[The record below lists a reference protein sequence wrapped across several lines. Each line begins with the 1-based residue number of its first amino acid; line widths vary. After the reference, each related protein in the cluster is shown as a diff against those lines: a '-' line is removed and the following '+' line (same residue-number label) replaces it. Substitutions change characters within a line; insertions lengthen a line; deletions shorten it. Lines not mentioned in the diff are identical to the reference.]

1 VAENNLLL
9 DYVYAHE
16 AARPDHIFLTQPVGG
31 GAVKDY
37 TWAQTMD
44 QARRMATHI
53 KSLHLEPDARIAILS
68 KNCAHFFIAELAIW
82 LAGGTTVAI
91 YPTETASTIRY
102 VLDHSGASLLFVG
115 KLDTWEQQAAG
126 LPPGLPCIALPLAP
140 ATPFESWEAI
150 TRRTSPLTG
159 TVQRAAHEIALLMY
173 TSGSTGEPKGVM
185 HSFQAATDASVGM
198 CHYLQQYLKADDEM
212 RVLSYLPLA
221 HIFERA
227 WVECASL
234 VDGRTHVYFAESQ
247 ETFLADLNRARPT
260 VFQSVPRLWLKFQQG
275 VFAKMPAQKLDRL
288 LGIPLLG
295 RFVGRKVLRGLGL
308 DKVLLASSGS
318 APIPPEL
325 IQWYRRL
332 GLNLMEG
339 YAMTEDFAYSHAST
353 PQFNATG
360 CVGVPLPGVQ
370 VRIADD
376 GEVQIKSPG
385 CMVGYYKRPDLNAEV
400 FTPDG
405 YLRTGDKG
413 SRNADGLLKLT
424 GRVKEIFKT
433 SKGKYVAP
441 APIENLLNAHPLIEM
456 SMVSGTGQVA
466 AFAMVVLAE
475 HMRPRVDLPEVRSDV
490 ESALVQLLKDT
501 NSALVEYERLRMLVV
516 VPEPWSVDNGCLTP
530 TMKIRRNRI
539 EASINAQLTAWYE
552 SHGTVHWA

>member
-1 VAENNLLL
+1 MFQRVP
-9 DYVYAHE
+9 
-16 AARPDHIFLTQPVGG
+16 AR
-31 GAVKDY
+31 
-37 TWAQTMD
+37 
-44 QARRMATHI
+44 
-53 KSLHLEPDARIAILS
+53 
-68 KNCAHFFIAELAIW
+68 
-82 LAGGTTVAI
+82 
-91 YPTETASTIRY
+91 
-102 VLDHSGASLLFVG
+102 
-115 KLDTWEQQAAG
+115 KLDW
-126 LPPGLPCIALPLAP
+126 
-140 ATPFESWEAI
+140 
-150 TRRTSPLTG
+150 
-159 TVQRAAHEIALLMY
+159 LL
-173 TSGSTGEPKGVM
+173 
-185 HSFQAATDASVGM
+185 
-198 CHYLQQYLKADDEM
+198 
-212 RVLSYLPLA
+212 R
-221 HIFERA
+221 
-227 WVECASL
+227 
-234 VDGRTHVYFAESQ
+234 
-247 ETFLADLNRARPT
+247 
-260 VFQSVPRLWLKFQQG
+260 
-275 VFAKMPAQKLDRL
+275 
-288 LGIPLLG
+288 IPLLG
-295 RFVGRKVLRGLGL
+295 RLVGRRVLHGLGL
-308 DKVLLASSGS
+308 DQVLIAASGS
-318 APIPPEL
+318 APIAPEL
-325 IQWYRRL
+325 IDWYRRL

-360 CVGVPLPGVQ
+360 CVGIPLPGVQ

-490 ESALVQLLKDT
+490 EGALVQLLKDT
-501 NSALVEYERLRMLVV
+501 NSTLAEYERLRMLVV

>member
-1 VAENNLLL
+1 
-9 DYVYAHE
+9 
-16 AARPDHIFLTQPVGG
+16 
-31 GAVKDY
+31 
-37 TWAQTMD
+37 
-44 QARRMATHI
+44 
-53 KSLHLEPDARIAILS
+53 
-68 KNCAHFFIAELAIW
+68 
-82 LAGGTTVAI
+82 
-91 YPTETASTIRY
+91 
-102 VLDHSGASLLFVG
+102 
-115 KLDTWEQQAAG
+115 
-126 LPPGLPCIALPLAP
+126 
-140 ATPFESWEAI
+140 
-150 TRRTSPLTG
+150 
-159 TVQRAAHEIALLMY
+159 
-173 TSGSTGEPKGVM
+173 
-185 HSFQAATDASVGM
+185 
-198 CHYLQQYLKADDEM
+198 
-212 RVLSYLPLA
+212 
-221 HIFERA
+221 
-227 WVECASL
+227 
-234 VDGRTHVYFAESQ
+234 
-247 ETFLADLNRARPT
+247 
-260 VFQSVPRLWLKFQQG
+260 LWLKFQQG

-295 RFVGRKVLRGLGL
+295 RFVGRKVLKGLGL

-360 CVGVPLPGVQ
+360 CVGIPLPGVQ

-490 ESALVQLLKDT
+490 EGALVQLLKDT
-501 NSALVEYERLRMLVV
+501 NSTLAEYERLRMLVV

>member
-1 VAENNLLL
+1 ML

-31 GAVKDY
+31 GEVKDY

-68 KNCAHFFIAELAIW
+68 KNCAHFFITELAIW

-91 YPTETASTIRY
+91 YPTETAGTIRY

-227 WVECASL
+227 WVECTSL

-295 RFVGRKVLRGLGL
+295 RFVGRKVLKGLGL

-360 CVGVPLPGVQ
+360 CVGIPLPGVQ

-490 ESALVQLLKDT
+490 EGALVQLLKDT
-501 NSALVEYERLRMLVV
+501 NSTLAEYERLRMLVV